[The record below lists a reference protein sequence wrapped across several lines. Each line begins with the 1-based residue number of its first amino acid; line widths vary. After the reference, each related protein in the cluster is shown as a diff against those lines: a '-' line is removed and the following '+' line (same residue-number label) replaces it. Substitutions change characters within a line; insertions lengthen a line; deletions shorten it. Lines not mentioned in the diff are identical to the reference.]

1 MISNKVSRKIEF
13 GLWCGEHR
21 LLINTDTLGKVA
33 RWSPWQAVE
42 DGEKVYFYYLE
53 PQPEPEEVT
62 EAEGVLEPVEIT
74 EENVEDSGQGEAE
87 PAEQVYLLLENLIL
101 GVHPSATVVHI
112 NGDCLDFRRANLRIV
127 V

>member
-21 LLINTDTLGKVA
+21 LLIDTDTLGKVA
-33 RWSPWQAVE
+33 RWSPWQADE

-53 PQPEPEEVT
+53 PQPEPVT
-62 EAEGVLEPVEIT
+62 ETEDALESVEIA
-74 EENVEDSGQGEAE
+74 EENVEDSEQVEAE
-87 PAEQVYLLLENLIL
+87 PAEPVYLLLENLIL
-101 GVHPSATVVHI
+101 GLHPSATVVHV
-112 NGDCLDFRRANLRIV
+112 NGDCLDFRKANLRV